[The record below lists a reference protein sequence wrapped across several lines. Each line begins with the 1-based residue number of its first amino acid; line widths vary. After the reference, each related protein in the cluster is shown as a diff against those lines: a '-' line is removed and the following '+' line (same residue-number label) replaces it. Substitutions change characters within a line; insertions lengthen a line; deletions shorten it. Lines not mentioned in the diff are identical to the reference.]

1 MPGLTIR
8 SVLAAIVIAAAAL
21 GWAAS
26 AAAAPAGP
34 CEDVPYVG
42 VCQPLPGSEQSPSQQ
57 SMGDVY
63 LAPNGNNLQNV
74 A

>member
-8 SVLAAIVIAAAAL
+8 SAVAAFAIAASSL
-21 GWAAS
+21 GWAAT

-42 VCQPLPGSEQSPSQQ
+42 VCRPLGGSDQSPSQQ
-57 SMGDVY
+57 GMGDIY
-63 LAPNGNNLQNV
+63 LPSGSGLQSV
-74 A
+74 G